1 MEKEILKLW
10 FEERGRNCYVI
21 RWDIWDLDL
30 QIYYDWNNPDLEWWI
45 WIIMMW
51 RMTEKV
57 NDLKHLK
64 DIVKAWNKL
73 RLTICY

>member
-1 MEKEILKLW
+1 MKDKIIKLW
-10 FEERGRNCYVI
+10 FEERDINCYCI
-21 RWDIWDLDL
+21 RWDIWDLDF
-30 QIYYDWNNPDLEWWI
+30 QYNKNEDNI

-51 RMTEKV
+51 WMTEKV